1 MRKFLCL
8 AIALGLLWPVA
19 AEKLTGRQIMETVV
33 KKATWKDMTADLT
46 LIIVSSKGSKRV
58 RKIKMYSR
66 KRTEEESDML
76 MRFISPPD
84 VAGTGFLLIEHAD
97 RDDDRYL
104 YLPALRRVKR
114 IASSGKGGSFMGSD
128 FSYYDIGRPKLKDWR
143 YRRLADEVKN
153 GVECFKV
160 EALPASK
167 QVEKD
172 TRYSKII
179 HWIDKKKWTTIY
191 AEYYD
196 RTGQL
201 WKVLEVPEVKK
212 IGGIWFQTHMIMKD
226 VQAGRH
232 SEMIF
237 ENIKINQN
245 LPAKYF
251 TKRYLLRWH

>member
-1 MRKFLCL
+1 MRTLLAFL
-8 AIALGLLWPVA
+8 ITVIMALPSFGK
-19 AEKLTGRQIMETVV
+19 EFTGKEIMKMVV

-46 LIIVSSKGSKRV
+46 LTIVSSKGAKRV
-58 RKIKMYSR
+58 RKIKMFSR
-66 KRTEEESDML
+66 KRSEEESDML
-76 MRFISPPD
+76 MRFVSPPD

-104 YLPALRRVKR
+104 FLPALRRVKR

-128 FSYYDIGRPKLKDWR
+128 FSYYDIGRPKLKDWK
-143 YRRLADEVKN
+143 YRRLEDEIKK
-153 GVECFKV
+153 GVDCFKV
-160 EALPASK
+160 EATPATP

-179 HWIDKKKWTTIY
+179 HWIDKKKWTTVY

-201 WKVLEVPEVKK
+201 WKVLEVPGVKK
-212 IGGIWFQTHMIMKD
+212 IDGVWFQTHLIMRD
-226 VQAGRH
+226 VQAKRY
-232 SEMIF
+232 SEMKF

-245 LPAKYF
+245 LPASYF